1 MGIGQRR
8 CELIAA
14 EVLQV
19 HTVKK
24 QQIGKFDAID
34 GAETVELKNTGHG
47 IGVFD
52 LGEPCVRD
60 VIFRIAL
67 GFGDL
72 LAKVRNFT
80 RGNTQTEPNIL
91 ELFARGLRRRG
102 EAMKQSTS

>member
-52 LGEPCVRD
+52 LREPCVGD
-60 VIFRIAL
+60 VIFGIAL
-67 GFGDL
+67 GFGDF
-72 LAKVRNFT
+72 LAEF
-80 RGNTQTEPNIL
+80 GDFPCSDTQTEANVL
-91 ELFARGLRRRG
+91 
-102 EAMKQSTS
+102 